1 MINLKEKTQAVI
13 DGLSDPIELLIEI
26 KATMKDLEGQV
37 AGLKEY
43 YDNVM
48 AYGVSEYERMGGK
61 PYVYDSVKIEKR
73 NSPKI
78 FDFSNDETYT
88 LLENKLKNRKSELK
102 SSFEYYIQGRELVI
116 DSEVIPIPALT
127 SGGKEYLVF
136 KL

>member
-1 MINLKEKTQAVI
+1 
-13 DGLSDPIELLIEI
+13 LIEI